1 MVAAMVRCCKP
12 YNSKSACRNDSAIW
26 SSSAVV
32 ICCYSV
38 EVIVQ
43 VIVSFHCTDSTE
55 PQDPQLTNKMALTGA
70 LANQV
75 AIQ

>member
-1 MVAAMVRCCKP
+1 M
-12 YNSKSACRNDSAIW
+12 
-26 SSSAVV
+26 V